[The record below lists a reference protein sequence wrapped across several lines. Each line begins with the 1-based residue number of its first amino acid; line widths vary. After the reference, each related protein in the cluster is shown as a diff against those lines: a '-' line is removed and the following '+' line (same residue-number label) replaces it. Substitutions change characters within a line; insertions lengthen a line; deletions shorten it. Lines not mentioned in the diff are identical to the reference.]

1 MESNLTDFDPDRE
14 PWPEMEEDDVRKER
28 RKANR
33 RKSSKVVDTLDSHEP
48 DGEWNVDSGS
58 VDMMDLLSD
67 SQQPRK
73 IRLGRIRPVQT
84 MKMGEEE

>member
-1 MESNLTDFDPDRE
+1 
-14 PWPEMEEDDVRKER
+14 
-28 RKANR
+28 
-33 RKSSKVVDTLDSHEP
+33 
-48 DGEWNVDSGS
+48 
-58 VDMMDLLSD
+58 MMDLLSD